1 MDTIQLMKAATTGDV
16 EAMRRMDP
24 AVLSERTPA
33 GNTCLHI
40 ASIHGHQAFCQAVLD
55 VDSHFLHLLA
65 AVNADGETPLLVAV
79 TSGHISLASFFLPL
93 YKGPGLSD
101 ALTKQDKHECNA
113 LHHAIRSGHNKEL
126 ALRLIAAAPS
136 LSRAANKYGESPMFI
151 AAMRDYQDDVLDRL
165 LEIPDSADGGAGGNN
180 ALHAAVRNGNSGIA
194 KKIIQARP
202 QLAREED
209 VHNETPVHLAV
220 LRGHV
225 DVLRVLLEHDQTL
238 GYLVC
243 SDGTPLLNIAALRGY
258 VSAAREILDHC
269 PDTPYGKQNGSTC
282 LHVAVQSDEMEFVN
296 FVLTSQQ
303 LRKLVNMRDQNGM
316 TALHHSVR
324 KCMPKMLAAL
334 LRHPDID
341 VTVLTNKGSPA
352 TWLFD
357 DAIKSAKSL
366 QWNEVSMMLLNAD
379 PKRATNIYNLHK
391 EIKDKITD
399 ESRKIVKSLTETYTR
414 NTSIVAILM
423 ASITFTAALT
433 LSGWYRSDAAGSQGL
448 PIMAKKFAF
457 QAFLISDTLAMCSSL
472 SVAFICVIARWE
484 DFEFLLY
491 YRSMTNKIMWFAY
504 MATSTAFATGL
515 YTVLA
520 PRLLPLAIAIC
531 CLPVLLPILTM
542 LLGRWPVLRLQFR
555 LGRSFKSDLL
565 DMV

>member
-1 MDTIQLMKAATTGDV
+1 M
-16 EAMRRMDP
+16 
-24 AVLSERTPA
+24 
-33 GNTCLHI
+33 
-40 ASIHGHQAFCQAVLD
+40 
-55 VDSHFLHLLA
+55 LL
-65 AVNADGETPLLVAV
+65 
-79 TSGHISLASFFLPL
+79 
-93 YKGPGLSD
+93 
-101 ALTKQDKHECNA
+101 
-113 LHHAIRSGHNKEL
+113 
-126 ALRLIAAAPS
+126 
-136 LSRAANKYGESPMFI
+136 
-151 AAMRDYQDDVLDRL
+151 
-165 LEIPDSADGGAGGNN
+165 
-180 ALHAAVRNGNSGIA
+180 GIA

-366 QWNEVSMMLLNAD
+366 QWVRYPDLFW
-379 PKRATNIYNLHK
+379 KTYIYIWFSLRCS
-391 EIKDKITD
+391 KITQPLY
-399 ESRKIVKSLTETYTR
+399 ISL
-414 NTSIVAILM
+414 
-423 ASITFTAALT
+423 
-433 LSGWYRSDAAGSQGL
+433 
-448 PIMAKKFAF
+448 
-457 QAFLISDTLAMCSSL
+457 LIY
-472 SVAFICVIARWE
+472 IYIYIYIANLC
-484 DFEFLLY
+484 DD
-491 YRSMTNKIMWFAY
+491 
-504 MATSTAFATGL
+504 
-515 YTVLA
+515 
-520 PRLLPLAIAIC
+520 
-531 CLPVLLPILTM
+531 
-542 LLGRWPVLRLQFR
+542 Q
-555 LGRSFKSDLL
+555 
-565 DMV
+565 